1 MGRFCV
7 CVCVCV
13 CGWFE
18 YSPVSLPPSTFPET
32 SWALVPHPNREVQIG
47 GIQVNTHLHTHTHTH
62 THTHLEQQVECGE
75 GWNDLIWRAFK
86 VKNRL
91 DWSDL

>member
-1 MGRFCV
+1 MWGDFV

-62 THTHLEQQVECGE
+62 THTLNSRLNVERDGM
-75 GWNDLIWRAFK
+75 I
-86 VKNRL
+86 
-91 DWSDL
+91 